1 MVNQVK
7 NYRKSKHVR
16 EELLHGENYTTPRG
30 ARTNRFVY
38 DVKASQVTDE
48 EIKRMA
54 KLANDRLYKLE
65 KSGQDEYSREY
76 QLVQH
81 YAVGDP
87 NGRGSIYNVS
97 DDQERIRFT
106 SSARG
111 MSSEERAYLVNTI
124 RNFLRAETSTVT
136 GTRKAAK
143 KALASYKASHKNAPD
158 MDYKQYQK
166 MWKIYREEVLQD
178 KDSHESYNAFISI
191 MNQTN
196 LYNLSEDQMREAM
209 NYLKTTEESS
219 VVGILDSMKEKT
231 EGKLLTWV

>member
-1 MVNQVK
+1 MK

-16 EELLHGENYTTPRG
+16 EELLQGELYTTPRG
-30 ARTNRFVY
+30 GRTNRFVY

-65 KSGQDEYSREY
+65 KSGQNEYSREY
-76 QLVQH
+76 QLVEH

-87 NGRGSIYNVS
+87 NGKGSIYNVS
-97 DDQERIRFT
+97 DDRERIRFT
-106 SSARG
+106 SSSRG
-111 MSSEERAYLVNTI
+111 MSNAERAYLVNTM
-124 RNFLRAETSTVT
+124 RNFIRAETSTVT

-158 MDYKQYQK
+158 MDYKQYQQ
-166 MWKIYREEVLQD
+166 MWKIYREEVLAD
-178 KDSHESYNAFISI
+178 KDSHESYNAFVSI

-196 LYNLSEDQMREAM
+196 LYDLSEDQMREAM
-209 NYLKTTEESS
+209 NYLKTSEESS
-219 VVGILDSMKEKT
+219 VVGILDSVKQQT
-231 EGKLLTWV
+231 EGKLLKWV

>member
-1 MVNQVK
+1 MK

-16 EELLHGENYTTPRG
+16 EELLHGESYTTPRG

-65 KSGQDEYSREY
+65 KSGQNEYSREY
-76 QLVQH
+76 QLVEH

-87 NGRGSIYNVS
+87 NGKGSIYNVS
-97 DDQERIRFT
+97 EDQERIRFT
-106 SSARG
+106 SSTRG
-111 MSSEERAYLVNTI
+111 MSSEERAYLVNTM
-124 RNFLRAETSTVT
+124 RNFLRAETSTIT

-143 KALASYKASHKNAPD
+143 KALASYQASHKNAPD
-158 MDYKQYQK
+158 MNYKQYQK
-166 MWKIYREEVLQD
+166 MWKIYREEVLPD

-196 LYNLSEDQMREAM
+196 LYDLSEDQMREAM

>member
-16 EELLHGENYTTPRG
+16 EELLHGESYTTPRG

-87 NGRGSIYNVS
+87 NGKGSIYNVS

-111 MSSEERAYLVNTI
+111 MSSEERAYLINTM
-124 RNFLRAETSTVT
+124 RNFLRAETSTIT

-166 MWKIYREEVLQD
+166 MWKIYREEVLPD

-196 LYNLSEDQMREAM
+196 LYDLSEDQMREAM

-219 VVGILDSMKEKT
+219 VVGILDSMKQQT
-231 EGKLLTWV
+231 EGNLLTWV